1 MLQPV
6 FGDIG
11 IEPRIIY
18 DRRKVQRKDQPQRQ
32 RRQRRREKEP
42 SILSHQFQHA
52 ENIARL
58 ESSSVWE
65 SALWFPIARLAP
77 DLVSTVSNRELT
89 GRRPQHTMNDKPSM
103 AEPVF
108 YDPERARWKRLRRL
122 VDALV
127 AVLSALVIFF
137 VYTTLRDERLPELLF
152 SPQKRAFKALKESE
166 KEKARE
172 RQKKLA
178 SRSHRKSKLP
188 ASEVKLNQ
196 EEGIRAAFYVPWDAA
211 SFSSLRDYSR
221 QIDLLYPDWLH
232 VLTPDG
238 RLQGVDD
245 QTNTFFDVV
254 QSNRVRSVDDR
265 VMPLLKA
272 EDATMEVFPMVNNFD
287 GTEWVGGITD
297 FLNDP
302 SARAVFRQQV
312 GVYLSSDRFRG
323 LMVDFEAFPSV
334 GQPGYV
340 ALLNELASDLHA
352 RGMKLYVSVPAHNP
366 EFNYAAI
373 AGPADGVVVMNYDE
387 HYPGAASG
395 PVASQDWFVDN
406 LKYIVKAIPKEKV
419 ICAIANYGYDWVLK
433 PKKGKIP
440 PDARDHTVSA
450 QEAWLEARDSD
461 EDVTFDDDAL
471 NPHFSYLDEHSLR
484 HDVWFLD
491 AVTALN
497 HMRAAQTLGI
507 QTFALWRL
515 GGEDRTLWRIW
526 DVPGEAGATDKLRD
540 VPPGQDVDMEGQGE
554 ILRIEDRPTHGTRDF
569 TIDAGTKLITDENFQ
584 SLPEPYRVAR
594 YGYTPNKV
602 ALTFD
607 DGPDPDWTPKILD
620 ALKKEHASATFF
632 LIGIQTD
639 KFPGLAERIYREGHA
654 IGNHTFTH
662 PDVSNISST
671 QMKVELNLTERLFA
685 SLVGVRVVLMRPP
698 YAIDEE
704 PDTAD
709 QVRPLEFAQD
719 LGYITVGNR
728 IDPNDWSDKPR
739 HHTAEEISTYVLAH
753 LPPCGPNDLRCG
765 NIVLLHDGGGNRAE
779 TLRALPMI
787 IDGIRARG
795 LEVAPVYELLGKT
808 RADVMAPLTTR
819 ELWAARLD
827 GLGFWLFE
835 AGIVAITWIFFLGDL
850 LMTGRLLFIGTAAV
864 YDRLQE
870 KIFGRPA
877 EVASYKPKVAVLIP
891 AYNEEKVVE
900 RTVRAAL
907 NSNYPN
913 LRVIVI
919 DDGSRDRTLEVARR
933 AFARE
938 EAAGRVL
945 ILTKPN
951 SGKAEALNYGI
962 EHIGDAELFV
972 GIDADTVIASD
983 AISRLVPHFINPKVG
998 AIAGNAKVGNRV
1010 NLWTRWQALE
1020 YITSQNF
1027 ERRALDVLGAVSV
1040 VPGAIGAWRVS
1051 AVREAGGYQIDTV
1064 AEDADLTMALLR
1076 RGYRVEYED
1085 MALAY
1090 TEAPTSANGLMRQRF
1105 RWSFGILQAVYK
1117 HSGVFAR
1124 KGALGFVA
1132 LPNIVIFQILLPLV
1146 SPLIDIMF
1154 AVGAIWY
1161 FIQKHFHPDSTDP
1174 ASFHKLVA
1182 FFFVFLVVDFL
1193 ASALAFALE
1202 RRRPD
1207 DKEDSW
1213 LLTQVWLQRFA
1224 YRQLFSVV
1232 LFRTLKRALE
1242 GRRFAWD
1249 KLERTAAVKYVPSE
1263 NRDSVNVP

>member
-1 MLQPV
+1 
-6 FGDIG
+6 
-11 IEPRIIY
+11 
-18 DRRKVQRKDQPQRQ
+18 
-32 RRQRRREKEP
+32 
-42 SILSHQFQHA
+42 
-52 ENIARL
+52 
-58 ESSSVWE
+58 
-65 SALWFPIARLAP
+65 
-77 DLVSTVSNRELT
+77 
-89 GRRPQHTMNDKPSM
+89 M

-108 YDPERARWKRLRRL
+108 YDPRRARWKRLRRL
-122 VDALV
+122 TDVVV
-127 AVLSALVIFF
+127 AALSALVIFF
-137 VYTTLRDERLPELLF
+137 VYTTLRDEHLPELLF

-166 KEKARE
+166 QQKARD

-178 SRSHRKSKLP
+178 LRSHRKSKLSP
-188 ASEVKLNQ
+188 SEVKLNE

-211 SFSSLRDYSR
+211 SFSSLRDFSR

-238 RLQGVDD
+238 RLQAVDD
-245 QTNTFFDVV
+245 QTNKFFDVV
-254 QSNRVRSVDDR
+254 QNSRARMVDDR
-265 VMPLLKA
+265 VMPMLKA
-272 EDATMEVFPMVNNFD
+272 ENNPMEVFPMVNNFD
-287 GTEWVGGITD
+287 GTDWVAGIGA

-302 SARAVFRQQV
+302 AARARFRQQV
-312 GVYLSSDRFRG
+312 QLYLASDSFRG
-323 LMVDFEAFPSV
+323 LMVDFESFPKAA
-334 GQPGYV
+334 QPGYV
-340 ALLNELASDLHA
+340 ALLNELSADLHA
-352 RGMKLYVSVPAHNP
+352 KGLKLYVSVPAHNE
-366 EFNYAAI
+366 EFDYPAI
-373 AGPADGVVVMNYDE
+373 AAPVDGVVVMNYDE

-395 PVASQDWFVDN
+395 PVASQDWFVEN
-406 LKYIVKAIPKEKV
+406 LNFAVKAIPREKL

-433 PKKGKIP
+433 PKKGKLP
-440 PDARDHTVSA
+440 ADAKDHGVSV

-471 NPHFSYLDEHSLR
+471 NPHFSYLDERSLR

-515 GGEDRTLWRIW
+515 GGEDRTIWRIW
-526 DVPGEAGATDKLRD
+526 DIPGDAAAAAKLRD

-554 ILRIEDRPTHGTRDF
+554 ILRIEDRPTPGTRDL
-569 TIDAGTKLITDENFQ
+569 TIDPNTKLITDENFQ
-584 SLPEPYRVAR
+584 SLPEPYRVGR
-594 YGYTPNKV
+594 YGYSSNKV

-607 DGPDPDWTPKILD
+607 DGPDPEWTPKILD
-620 ALKKEHASATFF
+620 VLKRENAKATFF

-639 KFPGLAERIYREGHA
+639 RFSGIAKRIYDEGHT

-662 PDVSNISST
+662 PDVSNISNKH
-671 QMKVELNLTERLFA
+671 MKVELNLTERLFA
-685 SLVGVRVVLMRPP
+685 SLVGVRATLMRPP

-709 QVRPLEFAQD
+709 QVRPLEIAQD
-719 LGYITVGNR
+719 MGYTTVGNR
-728 IDPNDWSDKPR
+728 IDPNDWTDKPR
-739 HHTAEEISTYVLAH
+739 RHSAEELSAYVLAH
-753 LPPCGPNDLRCG
+753 LPPCGANDLRCG

-779 TLRALPMI
+779 TVRALPMI

-795 LEVAPVYELLGKT
+795 YEVAPVYELLGKT
-808 RADVMAPLTTR
+808 QADVMAPLPTGQR
-819 ELWAARLD
+819 WAARLD
-827 GLGFWLFE
+827 RLSFWLFD
-835 AGIVAITWIFFLGDL
+835 AAVISIAWIFFIGDI
-850 LMTGRLLFIGTAAV
+850 LMTGRLVFIGAAAV
-864 YDRLQE
+864 FDRLQE
-870 KIFGRPA
+870 KIFGKPA
-877 EVASYKPKVAVLIP
+877 EIASYRPKVAVLIP
-891 AYNEEKVVE
+891 AYNEEKVIE

-919 DDGSRDRTLEVARR
+919 DDGSRDRTLEVARA
-933 AFARE
+933 AFTRE
-938 EAAGRVL
+938 EAEGRVL

-951 SGKAEALNYGI
+951 AGKAEALNFGI
-962 EHIGDAELFV
+962 EHILDAELFV
-972 GIDADTVIASD
+972 GIDADTIIAHD
-983 AISRLVPHFINPKVG
+983 AVSRLVPHFINPKVG

-1051 AVREAGGYQIDTV
+1051 AVREAGCYQTDTV

-1090 TEAPTSANGLMRQRF
+1090 TEAPTNANGLMRQRF

-1117 HSGVFAR
+1117 HRGVLAR

-1154 AVGAIWY
+1154 AFGAIWY

-1182 FFFVFLVVDFL
+1182 FFFAFLVIDFL

-1202 RRRPD
+1202 RRRSD
-1207 DKEDSW
+1207 DKEDPW
-1213 LLTQVWLQRFA
+1213 LLSQVWLQRFA

-1232 LFRTLKRALE
+1232 LFKTLKRALE
-1242 GRRFAWD
+1242 GRKFAWD
-1249 KLERTAAVKYVPSE
+1249 KLERTAAVKYVPTESR
-1263 NRDSVNVP
+1263 NSVAQ

>member
-1 MLQPV
+1 
-6 FGDIG
+6 
-11 IEPRIIY
+11 
-18 DRRKVQRKDQPQRQ
+18 
-32 RRQRRREKEP
+32 
-42 SILSHQFQHA
+42 
-52 ENIARL
+52 
-58 ESSSVWE
+58 
-65 SALWFPIARLAP
+65 
-77 DLVSTVSNRELT
+77 
-89 GRRPQHTMNDKPSM
+89 M

-108 YDPERARWKRLRRL
+108 YDPRRARWKRLRRFVDLL
-122 VDALV
+122 VG
-127 AVLSALVIFF
+127 VLSALIIFF
-137 VYTTLRDERLPELLF
+137 VYTTLKDEHLPELLF
-152 SPQKRAFKALKESE
+152 SPQKRAFRALKENE
-166 KEKARE
+166 REKARE
-172 RQKKLA
+172 KLKKA
-178 SRSHRKSKLP
+178 AARSHRKSKLA

-196 EEGIRAAFYVPWDAA
+196 QEGIRAAFYVPWDAA
-211 SFSSLRDYSR
+211 SFSSLREYAR

-232 VLTPDG
+232 VLTADG
-238 RLQGVDD
+238 RLQAVDD
-245 QTNTFFDVV
+245 QTNKFFDVV
-254 QSNRVRSVDDR
+254 QNNKVRPVDDR
-265 VMPLLKA
+265 VMPFLKS
-272 EDATMEVFPMVNNFD
+272 EDASMEVFPMVNNFD
-287 GTEWVGGITD
+287 GTDWVQGITD
-297 FLNDP
+297 FLNNPD
-302 SARAVFRQQV
+302 ARARFRREISA
-312 GVYLSSDRFRG
+312 YLSSDRFGG
-323 LMVDFEAFPSV
+323 LMVDFEAFPKE
-334 GQPGYV
+334 GQPGYI
-340 ALLNELASDLHA
+340 ALLNELSADLHA
-352 RGMKLYVSVPAHNP
+352 RGMKLYISVPPHND

-373 AGPADGVVVMNYDE
+373 SAPADGVVVMNYDE
-387 HYPGAASG
+387 HFPGAKSG

-406 LKYIVKAIPKEKV
+406 LKFAVNAIPREKI

-433 PKKGKIP
+433 PKNGKLP
-440 PDARDHTVSA
+440 PDAKDHSVSV
-450 QEAWLEARDSD
+450 QEAWLAARDSE

-471 NPHFSYLDEHSLR
+471 NPHFSYLDEQSHR

-515 GGEDRTLWRIW
+515 GSEDRSLWKVW
-526 DVPGEAGATDKLRD
+526 DVPGDAGASDKVRD

-554 ILRIEDRPTHGTRDF
+554 ILRIEDRPTHGTRDL
-569 TIDAGTKLITDENFQ
+569 TIDATSKLITDENFD

-594 YGYTPNKV
+594 YGYSTNKV

-607 DGPDPDWTPKILD
+607 DGPDPQWTPKILD
-620 ALKKEHASATFF
+620 VLKREHAPATFF

-639 KFPGLAERIYREGHA
+639 KFSGLAKRIYNEGHT

-662 PDVSNISST
+662 PDVSGISST
-671 QMKVELNLTERLFA
+671 YMKVELNLTERLFA
-685 SLVGVRVVLMRPP
+685 SLIGIRATLLRPP

-709 QVRPLEFAQD
+709 QVRPLEAAQD

-728 IDPNDWSDKPR
+728 IDPNDWNDKPR
-739 HHTAEEISTYVLAH
+739 RHTAEEISSYVLEH
-753 LPPCGPNDLRCG
+753 LPPCKANDLRCG
-765 NIVLLHDGGGNRAE
+765 NIILLHDGGGNRSE
-779 TLRALPMI
+779 TVRALPMI
-787 IDGIRARG
+787 IEGIRARG
-795 LEVAPVYELLGKT
+795 IEIAPVYDLIGKT
-808 RADVMAPLTTR
+808 RADVMAPLPTGQR
-819 ELWAARLD
+819 WAARFD
-827 GLGFWLFE
+827 RLGFWLFD
-835 AGIVAITWIFFLGDL
+835 AAVLAITWIFFLGDL
-850 LMTGRLLFIGTAAV
+850 LMTGRLIFIGAAAV

-870 KIFGRPA
+870 KIFGKPA

-891 AYNEEKVVE
+891 AYNEEKVIE

-907 NSNYPN
+907 NSSYPN

-919 DDGSRDRTLEVARR
+919 DDGSRDRTLEVAKK
-933 AFARE
+933 AFSE
-938 EAAGRVL
+938 EENAGKVL

-951 SGKAEALNYGI
+951 AGKAAALNYGI
-962 EHIGDAELFV
+962 KHIEDAELFV
-972 GIDADTVIASD
+972 GIDADTIIASD
-983 AISRLVPHFINPKVG
+983 AIARLVPHFINPKVG

-1051 AVREAGGYQIDTV
+1051 AVREVGGYQLDTV

-1090 TEAPTSANGLMRQRF
+1090 TEAPTNANGLMRQRF

-1117 HSGVFAR
+1117 HSAVFAR

-1154 AVGAIWY
+1154 AFGMLWY
-1161 FIQKHFHPDSTDP
+1161 FIQKYFHPDSTDP
-1174 ASFHKLVA
+1174 ASIKKLVA

-1207 DKEDSW
+1207 EKEDVW
-1213 LLTQVWLQRFA
+1213 LLSQVWLQRFA

-1232 LFRTLKRALE
+1232 LFKTLKRALE
-1242 GRRFAWD
+1242 GRKFSWD
-1249 KLERTAAVKYVPSE
+1249 KLERTAAVNYVPSE
-1263 NRDSVNVP
+1263 TRDSVNVP

>member
-1 MLQPV
+1 
-6 FGDIG
+6 
-11 IEPRIIY
+11 
-18 DRRKVQRKDQPQRQ
+18 
-32 RRQRRREKEP
+32 
-42 SILSHQFQHA
+42 
-52 ENIARL
+52 
-58 ESSSVWE
+58 
-65 SALWFPIARLAP
+65 
-77 DLVSTVSNRELT
+77 
-89 GRRPQHTMNDKPSM
+89 M

-108 YDPERARWKRLRRL
+108 YDPQRARWKRLRRF
-122 VDALV
+122 VDATV
-127 AVLSALVIFF
+127 AALSALIIFF
-137 VYTTLRDERLPELLF
+137 GYTTLRDEHLPELLF
-152 SPQKRAFKALKESE
+152 SPQKRPFKALKENE
-166 KEKARE
+166 KDKARD

-178 SRSHRKSKLP
+178 NRSHRKSKLP

-211 SFSSLRDYSR
+211 SFSSLRDFSR

-238 RLQGVDD
+238 RLQAVDD
-245 QTNTFFDVV
+245 QTNTLFDVV
-254 QSNRVRSVDDR
+254 QNNRARSVDDR

-272 EDATMEVFPMVNNFD
+272 EDSAMEVFPMVNNFD
-287 GTEWVGGITD
+287 GVEWVGAITD
-297 FLNDP
+297 FLNNP
-302 SARAVFRQQV
+302 AARAVFRQQV
-312 GVYLSSDRFRG
+312 AVYLASDHFRG

-340 ALLNELASDLHA
+340 ALLNELSSDLHA
-352 RGMKLYVSVPAHNP
+352 RGMKLYVGVPAHNQ
-366 EFNYAAI
+366 EYNYAAI
-373 AGPADGVVVMNYDE
+373 AAPSDGVVVMNYDE

-406 LKYIVKAIPKEKV
+406 LKFVVNVVPKEKV

-433 PKKGKIP
+433 PKKGKLP
-440 PDARDHTVSA
+440 GDAKDHSVSA

-497 HMRAAQTLGI
+497 HMRAAQTLAI

-515 GGEDRTLWRIW
+515 GGEDRTIWRIW
-526 DVPGEAGATDKLRD
+526 DIPGDAAAAAKLRD

-554 ILRIEDRPTHGTRDF
+554 ILRIESKPAHGLRDL
-569 TIDAGTKLITDENFQ
+569 TIDTDSHLITDEVFQ
-584 SLPEPYRVAR
+584 SLPEPYRVGR
-594 YGYTPNKV
+594 YGYSPDKV

-620 ALKKEHASATFF
+620 VLKQKHATATFF

-639 KFPGLAERIYREGHA
+639 KFSSIAKRIYREGST

-662 PDVSNISST
+662 PDVSNIST
-671 QMKVELNLTERLFA
+671 AYMKVELNLTERLFA
-685 SLVGVRVVLMRPP
+685 SLVGIRATLMRPP

-709 QVRPLEFAQD
+709 QVRPLEIPQEM
-719 LGYITVGNR
+719 GYITVGNR
-728 IDPNDWSDKPR
+728 IDPNDWTGAHS
-739 HHTAEEISTYVLAH
+739 AEEITSIVLSR
-753 LPPCGPNDLRCG
+753 LPPCRQENLRCG
-765 NIVLLHDGGGNRAE
+765 NIVLLHDGGGNRSE
-779 TLRALPMI
+779 TVRALPMI

-795 LEVAPVYELLGKT
+795 YSVVAVYLLYGNT
-808 RADVMAPLTTR
+808 RADVMAPLSAGER
-819 ELWAARLD
+819 WATRLD

-835 AGIVAITWIFFLGDL
+835 AGIVSITWIFFLGDL
-850 LMTGRLLFIGTAAV
+850 LMTGRLLFIGAAAV

-870 KIFGRPA
+870 KIFGKPA
-877 EVASYKPKVAVLIP
+877 EVASYRPKVAVLIP
-891 AYNEEKVVE
+891 AYNEEKVIV
-900 RTVRAAL
+900 RTIRAAL
-907 NSNYPN
+907 NSDYPN

-919 DDGSRDRTLEVARR
+919 DDGSKDRTLEVARA
-933 AFARE
+933 AFVAE
-938 EAAGRVL
+938 EKAGQVL
-945 ILTKPN
+945 ILTRAN
-951 SGKAEALNYGI
+951 AGKAEALNFGI
-962 EHIGDAELFV
+962 EHIQDAELFV
-972 GIDADTVIASD
+972 GIDADTIIAGD
-983 AISRLVPHFINPKVG
+983 AISRLVPHFINPQVG

-1090 TEAPTSANGLMRQRF
+1090 TEAPTNANGLMRQRF

-1154 AVGAIWY
+1154 AFGSLWY
-1161 FIQKHFHPDSTDP
+1161 FVQKHFHPDSTDP

-1182 FFFVFLVVDFL
+1182 FFFAFLVIDFL

-1207 DKEDSW
+1207 DKEDVW
-1213 LLTQVWLQRFA
+1213 LLSQVWLQRFA
-1224 YRQLFSVV
+1224 YRQLFSIV
-1232 LFRTLKRALE
+1232 LFKTLKRALE
-1242 GRRFAWD
+1242 GRKFAWD
-1249 KLERTAAVKYVPSE
+1249 KLERTAAVNYVPSE
-1263 NRDSVNVP
+1263 NRDRVNVP

>member
-1 MLQPV
+1 
-6 FGDIG
+6 
-11 IEPRIIY
+11 
-18 DRRKVQRKDQPQRQ
+18 
-32 RRQRRREKEP
+32 
-42 SILSHQFQHA
+42 
-52 ENIARL
+52 
-58 ESSSVWE
+58 
-65 SALWFPIARLAP
+65 
-77 DLVSTVSNRELT
+77 
-89 GRRPQHTMNDKPSM
+89 M
-103 AEPVF
+103 AEAVF
-108 YDPERARWKRLRRL
+108 YDPQRARWKRLKRF

-127 AVLSALVIFF
+127 LAITALIIFF
-137 VYTTLRDERLPELLF
+137 GYTTLRDEHLPELLF

-166 KEKARE
+166 KEKAKE
-172 RQKKLA
+172 RQKKA
-178 SRSHRKSKLP
+178 ANRSHRKSKLP

-211 SFSSLRDYSR
+211 SFSSLRDFAR

-238 RLQGVDD
+238 RLQAVDD
-245 QTNTFFDVV
+245 QTNKFFDVV
-254 QSNRVRSVDDR
+254 QNNHVRSVDDR
-265 VMPLLKA
+265 VMPFIKTDSPA
-272 EDATMEVFPMVNNFD
+272 MEVFPMVNNFD

-297 FLNDP
+297 FLNNPDAR
-302 SARAVFRQQV
+302 SAFRRQV
-312 GVYLSSDRFRG
+312 GLFLASDHFRG

-340 ALLNELASDLHA
+340 ALLNELSSDLHA
-352 RGMKLYVSVPAHNP
+352 RGMKLYVSVPAHNL
-366 EFNYAAI
+366 EFDYAAI
-373 AGPADGVVVMNYDE
+373 SKPADGVVVMNYDE
-387 HYPGAASG
+387 HYPGAVSG

-406 LKYIVKAIPKEKV
+406 LKFAVNVIPREKL
-419 ICAIANYGYDWVLK
+419 ICAIANYGYDWVQK
-433 PKKGKIP
+433 PEKGNLPAGAK
-440 PDARDHTVSA
+440 DHSVSV

-461 EDVTFDDDAL
+461 VDVTFDDDAM
-471 NPHFSYLDEHSLR
+471 NPHFSYLDEGSLR

-497 HMRAAQTLGI
+497 HMRSAQSLGI
-507 QTFALWRL
+507 QTFALWKL
-515 GGEDRTLWRIW
+515 GGEDRTIW
-526 DVPGEAGATDKLRD
+526 KVWDIPGDPTSTAKLRD
-540 VPPGQDVDMEGQGE
+540 VPPGLDVDMEGQGE
-554 ILRIEDRPTHGTRDF
+554 ILRIEERPTHGIRDLS
-569 TIDAGTKLITDENFQ
+569 IDTNTKLIVDEVFET
-584 SLPEPYRVAR
+584 LPEPYRVAR
-594 YGYTPNKV
+594 YGYSPNKV

-607 DGPDPDWTPKILD
+607 DGPDPEWTPKILD
-620 ALKKEHASATFF
+620 VLRDEHATATFF

-639 KFPGLAERIYREGHA
+639 KFPGLAKRIYREGNT

-671 QMKVELNLTERLFA
+671 QFKVELNLTERLFA
-685 SLVGVRVVLMRPP
+685 SLDGVRVTLLRPP

-728 IDPNDWSDKPR
+728 IDPNDWNDKPR
-739 HHTAEEISTYVLAH
+739 RRTAEEITASVMAH
-753 LPPCGPNDLRCG
+753 LPPCSGNDLRCG
-765 NIVLLHDGGGNRAE
+765 NIVLLHDGGGDREE
-779 TLRALPMI
+779 TVRALPMI
-787 IDGIRARG
+787 INGIRARG
-795 LEVAPVYELLGKT
+795 LEIAPVYELFGKS
-808 RADVMAPLTTR
+808 RADVMAPLSTR

-827 GLGFWLFE
+827 RLGFWLFE
-835 AGIVAITWIFFLGDL
+835 AGIIAITWIFFLGDL
-850 LMTGRLLFIGTAAV
+850 LMTGRLLFIGAAAI
-864 YDRLQE
+864 YDRLHE

-891 AYNEEKVVE
+891 AYNEEKVIV
-900 RTVRAAL
+900 RTISAAL

-919 DDGSRDRTLEVARR
+919 DDGSRDRTLEVARA

-938 EAAGRVL
+938 EAAGKVI
-945 ILTKPN
+945 ILTKAN
-951 SGKAEALNYGI
+951 SGKADALNYGI
-962 EHIGDAELFV
+962 EHIEDAELFV
-972 GIDADTVIASD
+972 GIDADTIIASD

-1090 TEAPTSANGLMRQRF
+1090 TEAPTNANGLMRQRF

-1117 HSGVFAR
+1117 HSGVLAR

-1154 AVGAIWY
+1154 VVGTIWY
-1161 FIQKHFHPDSTDP
+1161 FIQKRFHPDSTDP

-1182 FFFVFLVVDFL
+1182 FFFAFLVIDFL
-1193 ASALAFALE
+1193 ASTLAFALE

-1207 DKEDSW
+1207 DKEDVW
-1213 LLTQVWLQRFA
+1213 LLSQVWLQRFA

-1232 LFRTLKRALE
+1232 LFKTLKRALE
-1242 GRRFAWD
+1242 GRKFAWD